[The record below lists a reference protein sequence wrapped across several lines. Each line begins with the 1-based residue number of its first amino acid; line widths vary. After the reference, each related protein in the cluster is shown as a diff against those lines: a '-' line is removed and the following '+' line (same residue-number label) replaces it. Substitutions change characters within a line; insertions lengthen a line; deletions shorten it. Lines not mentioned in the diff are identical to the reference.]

1 MTEAIKKSKKEGSDV
16 LSEPS
21 FYKWQLKDHNSSDFN
36 PDVLDALLEDE
47 KLYTLADVNKMI
59 QTFMMR
65 EVC

>member
-1 MTEAIKKSKKEGSDV
+1 MTEAIKKSKREGSDM

-21 FYKWQLKDHNSSDFN
+21 FYKWQLKEESSVFH

-47 KLYTLADVNKMI
+47 KLYTLVEVNEII
-59 QTFMMR
+59 QTFMMG